1 MQKKK
6 TEQLMGVI
14 GWNDS
19 ELQKYSSLAVW
30 SSHLISKIFVFK
42 MKMMLL
48 SGNIEWFMEVFKWV
62 DNVTYLDKS
71 LAVKN

>member
-1 MQKKK
+1 
-6 TEQLMGVI
+6 MGVI

>member
-1 MQKKK
+1 MQKK

>member
-1 MQKKK
+1 
-6 TEQLMGVI
+6 MGFI

-62 DNVTYLDKS
+62 DNETYLNKS

>member
-1 MQKKK
+1 
-6 TEQLMGVI
+6 MGVI

-48 SGNIEWFMEVFKWV
+48 SWNIEWFMEVFKWV

>member
-1 MQKKK
+1 
-6 TEQLMGVI
+6 MGVI

-19 ELQKYSSLAVW
+19 ELQKCSSLAVW

-48 SGNIEWFMEVFKWV
+48 SGNTEWFMEVFKWV

>member
-1 MQKKK
+1 MLYIYAKK

-48 SGNIEWFMEVFKWV
+48 SENIEWFMEVFK
-62 DNVTYLDKS
+62 
-71 LAVKN
+71 